1 VSAPQGVGPR
11 PETGQTPWS
20 VVGCNKP
27 TRSSADETVEVVQNG
42 KDGTA
47 EKVGNLLARSS
58 DQVSRTQT
66 AHIDGGAVFEGTS
79 REAPEL
85 EHNRCS
91 WFGPHRAQSISEGDA
106 TDSVTAKAACCGSSV
121 KSRLAGGDTGGERPN
136 DPQPC
141 SVRIC
146 LQTRHRPNANSK
158 RDDIGT

>member
-85 EHNRCS
+85 GHYRCPR
-91 WFGPHRAQSISEGDA
+91 FGPHRAQSISEGDA
-106 TDSVTAKAACCGSSV
+106 TDSVTAKAACCGSSAMC
-121 KSRLAGGDTGGERPN
+121 RMADGDVGRERPN
-136 DPQPC
+136 DPHLC
-141 SVRIC
+141 IF
-146 LQTRHRPNANSK
+146 LTRSRAGHRPNANSK